1 MSTFNGR
8 WIPTPFITISM
19 GIGKAAK
26 EQLIFTT
33 LSRLNKKKYVVDV
46 SITQTSHT
54 TVEYTVNL
62 VYYPNTFEKGSYANN
77 LETKLN
83 LAMRDE
89 NTRHLYMTFGY
100 ESNSP
105 YSGSAESS
113 PVYKGLITNMT
124 SSVQQNFIKYTITGY
139 GVDILQG
146 AFASIDKS
154 IDKLIKPDAMVSTF
168 VRQTILN
175 NGNITIDGVP
185 YKFKIEWSK
194 NISNSLTDTFLN
206 LLIGTNY
213 VTSNNT
219 EASAERN
226 KIYNQLVEYE
236 YNKIVSHAPSWADKT
251 AIRRQAE
258 SNAIA
263 QMKNGTAD
271 SFTHITDNYD
281 SIVNK
286 FKMKKWNELIKEI
299 DFETLTNTY
308 VDNITAT
315 NFGSADKEGTT
326 DKNQFSI
333 YEAIE
338 IVNRVLNQNVN
349 GVLYNI
355 RCIIE
360 PYSNNSIDY
369 DGTIRVFDANSP
381 TSSDTKFYYGIWN
394 PNSKFSN
401 NCTVVSWDC
410 DYNALAKIFSGKSLK
425 GMSGND
431 INNAYS
437 QLAKNLNTD
446 LELGL
451 DEFGQ
456 LTSNLTNSQTK
467 TVGTT
472 DYRTEV
478 TQNTQYAMMLNA
490 IQNILNYPY
499 EASIT
504 VLGNPKPFIIGVDTI
519 EVYVLVNGTEH
530 FTSGEYLITGY
541 SHSISSSGQF
551 HTTYKLLKVRS
562 STVDPDDKKSGFNAM
577 SKMSSALLSGKKVSD
592 ATTAY
597 WSNTVDTTT
606 SYSTTKEYNPKVSG
620 IDYATDPRF
629 TR

>member
-62 VYYPNTFEKGSYANN
+62 VYYPNTFEKGSYSNN

-154 IDKLIKPDAMVSTF
+154 IDKLIKPDTVVKKF
-168 VRQTILN
+168 IKETILN
-175 NGNITIDGVP
+175 NGIITLDDIQ
-185 YKFKIEWSK
+185 YRFKIEIEDE
-194 NISNSLTDTFLN
+194 NLGIEDNSTFLDI
-206 LLIGTNY
+206 LVGKKTNY
-213 VTSNNT
+213 EYSTKTVTSKTSTRTVKTTKDPTQYVSISTLNSWGNMN
-219 EASAERN
+219 R
-226 KIYNQLVEYE
+226 YNPQMDLEEIMSEVITTTVTSSY
-236 YNKIVSHAPSWADKT
+236 
-251 AIRRQAE
+251 QE
-258 SNAIA
+258 SVRL
-263 QMKNGTAD
+263 Q
-271 SFTHITDNYD
+271 
-281 SIVNK
+281 
-286 FKMKKWNELIKEI
+286 KWNDLMKSI
-299 DFETLTNTY
+299 DFENLTNLY
-308 VDNITAT
+308 IDSINAT
-315 NFGSADKEGTT
+315 NYGSADKEGTT

-333 YEAIE
+333 YETIE
-338 IVNRVLNQNVN
+338 VLNRLLNQNTN
-349 GVLYNI
+349 GVLYNL

-360 PYSNNSIDY
+360 PYSNNSLNY
-369 DGTIRVFDANSP
+369 DGTIRIFNANNP
-381 TSSDTKFYYGIWN
+381 TSSDTIFYYGIWN
-394 PNSKFSN
+394 NKGQFSN

-410 DYNALAKIFSGKSLK
+410 DYNATAKIFSGKSLK
-425 GMSGND
+425 GLSGND

-467 TVGTT
+467 TVGAT
-472 DYRTEV
+472 DHRTEV
-478 TQNTQYAMMLNA
+478 AQNTQYAMMLNA
-490 IQNILNYPY
+490 IQNILDYPY

-504 VLGNPKPFIIGVDTI
+504 VLGNPKPLIIGKDTI
-519 EVYVLVNGTEH
+519 EVYVFVNGTEH

-541 SHSISSSGQF
+541 NHSIGSNGTF
-551 HTTYKLLKVRS
+551 HTTYKLLKVKS
-562 STVDPDDKKSGFNAM
+562 SQGSFNAA
-577 SKMSSALLSGKKVSD
+577 SKMSQALLDGKKVSE
-592 ATTAY
+592 AEAAY
-597 WSNTVDTTT
+597 WSDTVDTTT

-629 TR
+629 TK